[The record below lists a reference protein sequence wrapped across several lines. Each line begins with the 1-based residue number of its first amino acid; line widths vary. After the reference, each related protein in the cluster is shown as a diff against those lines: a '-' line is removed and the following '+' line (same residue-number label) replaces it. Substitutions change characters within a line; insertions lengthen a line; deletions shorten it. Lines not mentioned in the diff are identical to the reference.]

1 MYSYEVVLNTLD
13 LYNEYKSYNK
23 TASILNLYRQTVTN
37 WIKKYN
43 NNFKLLNNRIISY
56 MKNNFNVDI
65 KFNFNNET
73 IIEFIKNTIK
83 INPFLTK
90 KEMRFKIIKKFNIK
104 IANKKLSLIYN
115 KLKLTKKKVKKR
127 IVKDEKFIDKI
138 SEDRTKFINN
148 INTLDKNKII
158 SIDETGIN
166 NVLNKLFGY
175 SEKGHDINIPV
186 TNKKNKNNSI
196 IIALT
201 TSGIIHYDIHQDSI
215 NANLFNNFIVK
226 VINKLKE
233 KNYIFLFDNVR
244 FHKNNEILNLITNN
258 GHKYIF
264 VPSYSPDLNPI
275 ENVNGILK
283 QTIDKLIL
291 TDITNDNKIKDNIN
305 DDNIND
311 DDKIKL
317 IKKIKEKRNEK
328 NKKLKED
335 IVKIKNENMIKMKL
349 ILKEKNIDK
358 DNKKKIKEEYK
369 KEIRN
374 TIIKLKKDLN
384 DELKKNISLIRH
396 KHIISYITR
405 SIEYFNLNYKQEQ
418 IIKIYNHAFK
428 FDYTSIKK
436 ELKDRIIFIKK
447 I

>member
-13 LYNEYKSYNK
+13 LYNKHKSYNK

-37 WIKKYN
+37 WIKKYSN
-43 NNFKLLNNRIISY
+43 NLQFLNDRIISY
-56 MKNNFNVDI
+56 MKSNFNVDI

-73 IIEFIKNTIK
+73 IVEFIKNTIK

-90 KEMRFKIIKKFNIK
+90 KEMRFKIIKKFDIK
-104 IANKKLSLIYN
+104 ISNKKLSLIYN
-115 KLKLTKKKVKKR
+115 KLRLTKKKVKKR

-138 SEDRTKFINN
+138 SEDRTTFINN

-201 TSGIIHYDIHQDSI
+201 TSGIIHYDIHQDSV
-215 NANLFNNFIVK
+215 NANSFNNFIVK

-244 FHKNNEILNLITNN
+244 FHKNNEVLNLITDN
-258 GHKYIF
+258 GHQYIF

-291 TDITNDNKIKDNIN
+291 TDITNDNQVKDNT
-305 DDNIND
+305 DDNN
-311 DDKIKL
+311 KIKL
-317 IKKIKEKRNEK
+317 IEEIKEKRNEK

-335 IVKIKNENMIKMKL
+335 IIKIKNENMIKMKL
-349 ILKEKNIDK
+349 ILKEKDISK
-358 DNKKKIKEEYK
+358 DIKKKIKEEYK
-369 KEIRN
+369 KETKNI
-374 TIIKLKKDLN
+374 IIKLKKDLN
-384 DELKKNISLIRH
+384 EELKKNIIMIRH

-405 SIEYFNLNYKQEQ
+405 SIEYFNSNYEKER

-447 I
+447 T

>member
-1 MYSYEVVLNTLD
+1 
-13 LYNEYKSYNK
+13 
-23 TASILNLYRQTVTN
+23 
-37 WIKKYN
+37 
-43 NNFKLLNNRIISY
+43 

-90 KEMRFKIIKKFNIK
+90 KEMIFKIIKKFDIK
-104 IANKKLSLIYN
+104 ISNKKLSLIYN

-138 SEDRTKFINN
+138 SEDRTKFINK

-175 SEKGHDINIPV
+175 SEKGHDINIPI

-233 KNYIFLFDNVR
+233 KNIIFLFDNVR
-244 FHKNNEILNLITNN
+244 FHKNNEVLNLIINN
-258 GHKYIF
+258 GHQYLF

-305 DDNIND
+305 DDN
-311 DDKIKL
+311 KIKL
-317 IKKIKEKRNEK
+317 IEEIKEKRNEK

-335 IVKIKNENMIKMKL
+335 RVKIKNENMIKMKL

-369 KEIRN
+369 KE
-374 TIIKLKKDLN
+374 T
-384 DELKKNISLIRH
+384 KNIMGL
-396 KHIISYITR
+396 
-405 SIEYFNLNYKQEQ
+405 EY
-418 IIKIYNHAFK
+418 
-428 FDYTSIKK
+428 
-436 ELKDRIIFIKK
+436 IIFFYPK